1 MLKVIRASGE
11 TLVIV
16 CDRELL
22 GKTLRKRGLKLE
34 VKESFY
40 KGREASVGECLGALR
55 EATIANLVGSIVRH
69 AIKAGVV
76 DRNHVLRFGQVLHAQ
91 LVRM

>member
-1 MLKVIRASGE
+1 MLRVIRASGE

-22 GKTLRKRGLKLE
+22 GKTLRERGLKLE

-40 KGREASVGECLGALR
+40 KGEEVSVGECLVALR
-55 EATIANLVGSIVRH
+55 EATIANLVGSIVDH

-76 DRNHVLRFGQVLHAQ
+76 DRNHVLRFGRVLHAQ